1 MFGFPSLNKLLV
13 LIVIVMAVW
22 YGFKFIGELDR
33 LRKQALRQQQGRGK
47 ARGSRAE
54 GALQAEDM
62 VKCRACGTYM
72 PSTGAT
78 SCGKPNCPY

>member
-33 LRKQALRQQQGRGK
+33 LRKQALRQQRGQGK
-47 ARGSRAE
+47 ARGARAE

-62 VKCRACGTYM
+62 VKCRICGTYM

>member
-1 MFGFPSLNKLLV
+1 MFGFPSVNKLLV

-33 LRKQALRQQQGRGK
+33 LRKAALRQQAQGK
-47 ARGSRAE
+47 AKAPRAE

-62 VKCRACGTYM
+62 IKCRVCGTYM
-72 PSTGAT
+72 PSTGAK

>member
-1 MFGFPSLNKLLV
+1 MFGLPSLNKLLV

-33 LRKQALRQQQGRGK
+33 LRKQALRRQGQGK
-47 ARGSRAE
+47 ARAPRAE

-62 VKCRACGTYM
+62 VKCRVCGTYM
-72 PSTGAT
+72 PSTSAT

>member
-1 MFGFPSLNKLLV
+1 MFGLPSLYKLFVLV
-13 LIVIVMAVW
+13 VIIMAVW

-33 LRKQALRQQQGRGK
+33 LRKQALRRQGQGK
-47 ARGSRAE
+47 ARAPRAE

-62 VKCRACGTYM
+62 VKCRVCGIYM